1 MTPQVRQHVG
11 TETGSVAGHGR
22 ETGLQDLFVLHGAR
36 HTFRGGIL
44 RRMNSILDRLTGL
57 RDAMRSRGVSHY
69 LVPSADEHINE
80 YLPRWNARRE
90 WLSGFTG
97 SAGDLLVGL
106 DPRETFLFTD
116 GRYHLQAERQ
126 LAGSTIALERVGTKD
141 AKTLGQRI
149 GEFAKAHGKEFA
161 LGFDPAVLA
170 IGTVEALE
178 KLVAP
183 YGGRLVPIAGH
194 LVDALWSDRARPP
207 TSTLIECPPEWT
219 GASVATKLD
228 ALRQHLSKLDATATV
243 VVKLDQVAWLLNLR
257 SMDDVPYNPVFE
269 AFLYVDASSVHVFM
283 HAPNRRIERDARAA
297 IPGLVTH
304 EYAEFVPFLERV
316 EHARVLLDPD
326 ATTYAVLAALG
337 RARAT
342 TVVRAASPIE
352 LAKAVK
358 NEHELRCMER
368 ANLLASFAK
377 ARALRWLDER
387 IEAGDAVTEA
397 SFRDRIEAY
406 YADLPGYRGLS
417 FNTISATGK
426 NGAIIHYGDAGEH
439 PLRVGEL
446 FLIDSGIQ
454 CDGGTTDATRTVA
467 VGSPTAEQRR
477 LFTRVLQAHI
487 GGAKAVFPEGTSGA
501 AIDALV
507 RAPMWSDGLNYD
519 HGTGHGVGAFLCV
532 HEGPFA
538 IAEPKRRANAVVA
551 LTPGMITSI
560 EPGYY
565 RADFGGIRIENL
577 YVVKD
582 LNKVVDGKRYFG
594 FEPLTWVP
602 FDERLID
609 RAELTKA
616 ELAWLDHYQAESA
629 RRLAT
634 VG

>member
-1 MTPQVRQHVG
+1 MN
-11 TETGSVAGHGR
+11 A
-22 ETGLQDLFVLHGAR
+22 
-36 HTFRGGIL
+36 IL
-44 RRMNSILDRLTGL
+44 ERLSGL
-57 RDAMRSRGVSHY
+57 RGAMRTHGISHY

-90 WLSGFTG
+90 WLSGFSG
-97 SAGDLLVGL
+97 SAGDLLVGI
-106 DPRETFLFTD
+106 DPHETVLFTD

-126 LAGSTIALERVGTKD
+126 LAGTSIALERVGTKD
-141 AKTLGQRI
+141 AKTLGQKI
-149 GEFAKAHGKEFA
+149 SEFAKAHGAKFV

-178 KLVAP
+178 KLVQPHGARLAP
-183 YGGRLVPIAGH
+183 IPGH
-194 LVDALWSDRARPP
+194 LVDALWHDRERPP
-207 TSTLIECPPEWT
+207 TSPLIACPSEWS
-219 GASVATKLD
+219 GASVAQKLD
-228 ALRQHLSKLDATATV
+228 ALRRQCAKHDATALT
-243 VVKLDQVAWLLNLR
+243 VVKLDQIAWLLNLR
-257 SMDDVPYNPVFE
+257 SLDDVPYNPVFE
-269 AFLYVDASSVHVFM
+269 AFLYVDATSVHVFV
-283 HAPNRRIERDARAA
+283 HGPDQRLSREARAS

-316 EHARVLLDPD
+316 ANARVLLDPD
-326 ATTYAVLAALG
+326 ATTQSVLNALT
-337 RARAT
+337 RSSSNT
-342 TVVRAASPIE
+342 IVRSQIPIE

-387 IEAGDAVTEA
+387 VAAGDHVTEA

-426 NGAIIHYGDAGEH
+426 NGAIIHYGEAGEH
-439 PLRVGEL
+439 PLRDGEL

-467 VGSPTAEQRR
+467 VGTPTAEQRR

-538 IAEPKRRANAVVA
+538 IAEPKRRANAVIA
-551 LTPGMITSI
+551 LAPGMITSI

-594 FEPLTWVP
+594 LESLTWVP

-609 RAELTKA
+609 RAELTRA

>member
-1 MTPQVRQHVG
+1 
-11 TETGSVAGHGR
+11 
-22 ETGLQDLFVLHGAR
+22 
-36 HTFRGGIL
+36 
-44 RRMNSILDRLTGL
+44 MNSIQDRLSSL
-57 RDAMRSRGVSHY
+57 RAAMRSHGVSHY

-90 WLSGFTG
+90 WMSGFSG

-106 DPRETFLFTD
+106 DPAETYLFTD

-126 LAGSTIALERVGTKD
+126 LAGSTITLERVGTKD
-141 AKTLGQRI
+141 AKTLGQKI
-149 GEFAKAHGKEFA
+149 GELAKAQGARFV

-178 KLVAP
+178 KLVAA
-183 YGGRLVPIAGH
+183 YGARLAPITGH
-194 LVDALWSDRARPP
+194 LVDALWHDREQPP
-207 TSTLIECPPEWT
+207 TSALLACPTEWA
-219 GASVATKLD
+219 GATVAQKLE
-228 ALRQHLSKLDATATV
+228 ALRQRLAKSEATALA
-243 VVKLDQVAWLLNLR
+243 VVKLDQIAWLLNLR
-257 SMDDVPYNPVFE
+257 SLDDVPYNPVFE
-269 AFLYVDASSVHVFM
+269 AFLFVDAQSVLVFLHGPSSRLPREA
-283 HAPNRRIERDARAA
+283 HAT
-297 IPGLVTH
+297 IPGLVAH
-304 EYAEFVPFLERV
+304 EYREFFPFLERV
-316 EHARVLLDPD
+316 ADARVSIDPD
-326 ATTYAVLAALG
+326 ATTQAVLAALT
-337 RARAT
+337 RAPRT

-352 LAKAVK
+352 ATKAVK
-358 NEHELRCMER
+358 NDQELRCMER

-377 ARALRWLDER
+377 ARALRWLEER
-387 IEAGDAVTEA
+387 VAEGATVTEA
-397 SFRDRIEAY
+397 SFRDHIEAY

-426 NGAIIHYGDAGEH
+426 NGAIIHYGDAGDH
-439 PLRVGEL
+439 PLRNGEL

-467 VGSPTAEQRR
+467 VGTPSAEQRR
-477 LFTRVLQAHI
+477 LYTRVLQAHI
-487 GGAKAVFPEGTSGA
+487 GGAKALFPEGTSGA

-507 RAPMWSDGLNYD
+507 RAPMWSDGLNFD

-565 RADFGGIRIENL
+565 RADFGGIRLENL

-582 LNKVVDGKRYFG
+582 LNRVVDGKRYFG

-616 ELAWLDHYQAESA
+616 ELAWLDHYQAEA
-629 RRLAT
+629 ALRLAT